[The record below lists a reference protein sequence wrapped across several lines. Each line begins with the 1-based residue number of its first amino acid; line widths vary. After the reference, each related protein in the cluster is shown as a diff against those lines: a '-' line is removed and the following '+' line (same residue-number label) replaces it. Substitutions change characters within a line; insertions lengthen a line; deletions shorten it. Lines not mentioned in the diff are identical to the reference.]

1 MRCLAP
7 LLRTPPDQPSSLMT
21 TNIPT
26 AAMRTLG
33 ACALRVSPLAL
44 GHSMGQQSFD
54 PEAAARFDRLI
65 AAALD
70 QGVNFFDTSDAYW
83 DGLHEQWLAR
93 ALGDRRGQAIIAS
106 KFGNIT
112 LPDGRKATNGEPAYV
127 RACCEA
133 SLRRLRTDV
142 IDLYYAHR
150 IDPKVPIEDT
160 VGEMSRLVA
169 EGKVR
174 LLGLCEASAATIRRA
189 HAVHPITALQ
199 TELSLWYPD
208 EWLKLRDLLEAMR
221 ISFVGYSPLG
231 RGLLTGQIRGLDDL
245 APKDRRRIHPRFHDQ
260 HIGTNLA
267 LVDRMR
273 PLAEALGLSTAQL
286 ALAWVTQLGHDV
298 VPVTGTQ
305 SEAKL
310 RQSIAASQYKLPPAT
325 VEALNMIFNP
335 QSRAGTRYPEA
346 MLPDLGV

>member
-1 MRCLAP
+1 
-7 LLRTPPDQPSSLMT
+7 
-21 TNIPT
+21 
-26 AAMRTLG
+26 
-33 ACALRVSPLAL
+33 
-44 GHSMGQQSFD
+44 MGQQAFD
-54 PEAAARFDRLI
+54 SNAAARFDRLI
-65 AAALD
+65 ATALD
-70 QGVNFFDTSDAYW
+70 QGVNFFDSSDAYW

-93 ALGDRRGQAIIAS
+93 ALDGRRSEAIIAS

-112 LPDGRKATNGEPAYV
+112 LPDGRKATNGEPKYV

-133 SLRRLRTDV
+133 SLRRLQTDV

-160 VGEMSRLVA
+160 VGEMSRLVT

-174 LLGLCEASAATIRRA
+174 HLGLCEASAATIRRA
-189 HAVHPITALQ
+189 HAVHPIAALQ

-208 EWLKLRDLLEAMR
+208 EWLNLHNLLRTMR

-231 RGLLTGQIRGLDDL
+231 RGLLTGQIKGLDDL

-260 HIGTNLA
+260 HIGQNLA
-267 LVDRMR
+267 LVERMR

-286 ALAWVTQLGHDV
+286 ALAWVTHLGDDV

-310 RQSIAASQYKLPPAT
+310 HQSIAASQYALPVTT
-325 VEALNMIFNP
+325 VEALSLIFSP
-335 QSRAGTRYPEA
+335 KSRAGTRYPEV
-346 MLPDLGV
+346 MMPDLGV